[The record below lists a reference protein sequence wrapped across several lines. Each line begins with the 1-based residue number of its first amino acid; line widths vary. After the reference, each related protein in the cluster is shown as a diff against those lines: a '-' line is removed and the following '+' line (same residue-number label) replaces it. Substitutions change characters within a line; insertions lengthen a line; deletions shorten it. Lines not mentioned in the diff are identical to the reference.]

1 MALPEDE
8 RALYRAKHHRRR
20 ARVPAWLIGL
30 VLIVAAIVG
39 PYLAFQRHVPFTD
52 RGFELNAVFSDSMQ
66 IASGSPVRIAGVN
79 VGEVLEAEREGEN
92 TRLRFYVDEE
102 ALPIAEDA
110 KAKLRP
116 RMFFEGNWFL
126 ELDPGSPSAPAL
138 EEGETIPVTRTR
150 VAVQLDEV
158 LTALQSDTRQ
168 DLADVLVEYGKALNR
183 KPLPADDRTF
193 ERFVHGK
200 TGGEALNLAFE
211 YGGDAGR
218 SSAQVLEAFR
228 GRRPDD
234 LSKLISGAARTFDGL
249 AGREEALREL
259 ITNWEGFTGA
269 LADESDNLARTFAEL
284 APTLEVSETSLKN
297 LSDSLPSLRAWA
309 RELEPSL
316 RELPGT
322 IEASLPWFDQA
333 RPLISDEEAGGSIRL
348 LRRATPGL
356 SAAARHGL
364 NTLRQ
369 IDLLSRCTSEVLIPT
384 GNQVINDDFSTGEPN
399 YREFFYATAN
409 LAGEGSN
416 FDGNGPFIGLMPA
429 IGDVLVTMENP
440 ISGAG
445 GQGPDNPLYG
455 HTTLPPLGNQPQ
467 LGGLPP
473 FKPRVPCHTQDV
485 PDLNSGLGQ
494 PGPPSPVETTPPGP

>member
-1 MALPEDE
+1 VALPEDE
-8 RALYRAKHHRRR
+8 RTLYRAKHHRRR
-20 ARVPAWLIGL
+20 PRLPAWLIGL
-30 VLIVAAIVG
+30 LLLIAAIAG

-52 RGFELNAVFSDSMQ
+52 RGYELSAVFTDSLQ
-66 IASGSPVRIAGVN
+66 IASGSPVRVAGVN
-79 VGEVLEAEREGEN
+79 VGEVLGAEREGEH
-92 TRLRFYVDEE
+92 TRVRFYVDES
-102 ALPIAEDA
+102 ALPITEDA

-126 ELDPGSPSAPAL
+126 DLDPGSPSAPEL

-158 LTALQSDTRQ
+158 LNALQSDVRQ

-183 KPLPADDRTF
+183 EPTAADDRTF

-200 TGGEALNLAFE
+200 TGGEALNLAFR

-218 SSAQVLEAFR
+218 ASAQVLEALR

-234 LSKLISGAARTFDGL
+234 LSKLVSGAARTFDGL
-249 AGREEALREL
+249 AGREEDLRKL
-259 ITNWEGFTGA
+259 IDTWEGFTAA

-297 LSDSLPSLRAWA
+297 LSDSLPALRAWA

-322 IEASLPWFDQA
+322 IDAALPWLDQA
-333 RPLISDEEAGGSIRL
+333 RPLIGEDEAGGSIRL

-356 SAAARHGL
+356 AATARFGL
-364 NTLRQ
+364 GTLRQ
-369 IDLLSRCTSEVLIPT
+369 IDLLSRCTSEVLVPT
-384 GNQVINDDFSTGEPN
+384 ANQVITDEFSTGEPN

-429 IGDVLVTMENP
+429 IGDVLVRSPNP
-440 ISGAG
+440 TGNQFG
-445 GQGPDNPLYG
+445 DPDDEAFA
-455 HTTLPPLGNQPQ
+455 HTTLPPKGNQPQ
-467 LGGLPP
+467 LGAMPP
-473 FKPRVPCHTQDV
+473 FKPRVACHTQTP

-494 PGPPSPVETTPPGP
+494 PGPPSPEPVGP